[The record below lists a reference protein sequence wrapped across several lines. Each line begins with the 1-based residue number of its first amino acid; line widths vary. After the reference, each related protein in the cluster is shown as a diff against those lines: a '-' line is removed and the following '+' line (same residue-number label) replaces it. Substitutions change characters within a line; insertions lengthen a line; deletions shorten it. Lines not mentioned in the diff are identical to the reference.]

1 MLSAEGLGPRTL
13 CMAASHAVAC
23 LLLPFASSPAVSF
36 SCVTPSAPGA
46 GYCRDMPVARA
57 LPPGGEETAGDPEH
71 PGSHQPRCGSRCRSR
86 RHPAEHATAHHPE
99 LSDPPPPPPPRCRT
113 PTPLLR
119 ARATVEDTRE
129 VPPTRHPGTQ
139 GPKETP
145 RAAQP
150 AGCCPSLGWDWGG
163 DDPAPT
169 PALETKPRS
178 ELLLPP
184 LDSGRKTPPLRR
196 SCPPGPQAG
205 PPEARAAPSE
215 RFTSRGLGRRAGAPR

>member
-71 PGSHQPRCGSRCRSR
+71 PGSHQPRCGSRCRSW

-99 LSDPPPPPPPRCRT
+99 LSDPPP
-113 PTPLLR
+113 
-119 ARATVEDTRE
+119 ATTL
-129 VPPTRHPGTQ
+129 PHPH
-139 GPKETP
+139 
-145 RAAQP
+145 
-150 AGCCPSLGWDWGG
+150 
-163 DDPAPT
+163 
-169 PALETKPRS
+169 PALESQGHGGGHQRS
-178 ELLLPP
+178 ATN
-184 LDSGRKTPPLRR
+184 TPPWYTR
-196 SCPPGPQAG
+196 SQRDSACGSACWMLPVSGL
-205 PPEARAAPSE
+205 
-215 RFTSRGLGRRAGAPR
+215 GLGRRRPSSDTCSGNQASQ